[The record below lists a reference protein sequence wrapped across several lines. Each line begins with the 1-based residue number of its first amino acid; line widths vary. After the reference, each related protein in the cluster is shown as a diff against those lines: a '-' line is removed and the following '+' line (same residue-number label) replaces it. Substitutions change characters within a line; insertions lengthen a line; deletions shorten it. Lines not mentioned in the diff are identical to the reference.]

1 MKAIRRSSRSTYR
14 FCVSIP
20 HMISTEEFNLI
31 LKEKGIE
38 IPEDLRDSFQEFI
51 ELQADILLDSWL
63 ETKKPVV

>member
-1 MKAIRRSSRSTYR
+1 
-14 FCVSIP
+14 
-20 HMISTEEFNLI
+20 MISEEEFNLI

-38 IPEDLRDSFQEFI
+38 IPEDLRESFQEFI